1 MQTTFAL
8 NIMWNNP
15 EIYLQRLY
23 ILKNLQANKKT
34 LDLYWFCIKK
44 MNEFSTKIWILSR
57 FKEEKRII
65 EWLILKGD
73 FEKLKKYMLSIE
85 N

>member
-1 MQTTFAL
+1 MS
-8 NIMWNNP
+8 
-15 EIYLQRLY
+15 Y
-23 ILKNLQANKKT
+23 
-34 LDLYWFCIKK
+34 IKK